1 MQVWEHQPAFLWAGS
16 KRQHKAK
23 TIQERDGPRTKPT
36 TYIDYVQLI
45 FYSLHRDDDLL
56 YTCDLKAET
65 YLPQEDTSVDTSVSW
80 HTNAEAAKCKL
91 RHRDLVPV
99 TSLLEMEDF
108 DFLGVA
114 HLQLQLTSRC

>member
-1 MQVWEHQPAFLWAGS
+1 M
-16 KRQHKAK
+16 
-23 TIQERDGPRTKPT
+23 TIYCTA
-36 TYIDYVQLI
+36 V
-45 FYSLHRDDDLL
+45 H
-56 YTCDLKAET
+56 TCDLKAET
-65 YLPQEDTSVDTSVSW
+65 YLPQEDTSVSW